1 MGGARGLNK
10 RYVKEI
16 NKSSMSQLGFRR
28 IALVALAGAGSLAA
42 VVVLGSDLLLGS
54 STAAII
60 SDSPKEVMDEAW
72 QIVFRDYLDTTGK
85 YTDDRWKILRR
96 DVLNKSYGN
105 KKDAYEAIRG
115 MLATLDDPY
124 TRFLDPREFKEMQ
137 IDTSGELSGVGIQL
151 SLDKDTK
158 ELIVVSPIDG
168 SPASRADVKPKD
180 VITQINGKST
190 KGMSTEDAVKL
201 IRGPVGTKVSIQLR
215 RNKTQLVS
223 VDLIRDRIE
232 IHAVDSRLN
241 TTPDGSK
248 VGYIRLKQF
257 NANATKDMRAA
268 IRELETKGAQGYVLD
283 LRSNPGGLLMASVE
297 IARQWLDDGVI
308 VSTKTRDGVQD
319 IKRASGKALT
329 KAPVVV
335 IVNEGSA
342 SASEIL
348 SGALQD
354 NNRAILVGQK
364 TFGKGLVQ
372 SVRGLSDG
380 SGMTV
385 TIAKY
390 LTPSGRD
397 IHKFGIQPNITAK
410 LTEDDAKNLKFDQL
424 GTKNDP
430 QYKVAETALSKQL
443 NASNSEIIK
452 AKAFNPNTTNLPA
465 ALESQNKVD

>member
-10 RYVKEI
+10 RYVKGI

-96 DVLNKSYGN
+96 DVLNKNYGN

-335 IVNEGSA
+335 LVNEGSA

-443 NASNSEIIK
+443 NAASSEIIK

-465 ALESQNKVD
+465 ALETQNKED